1 MKKLLYITLLLCL
14 TSACSK
20 FKENVGLVKYQPDEY
35 QVVTNP
41 SLDVPPDFNL
51 SSPSD
56 IEATKNKAPK
66 INHADF
72 SKTENSIL
80 KKMNSQ

>member
-1 MKKLLYITLLLCL
+1 MKILLYITLLLCL
-14 TSACSK
+14 TSACSQ

-41 SLDVPPDFNL
+41 SLDVPPNFEVY
-51 SSPSD
+51 SPSEL
-56 IEATKNKAPK
+56 EARKNIAPRD
-66 INHADF
+66 NYTNF

-80 KKMNSQ
+80 TNMNNQ

>member
-41 SLDVPPDFNL
+41 SLDVPPNFNVH
-51 SSPSD
+51 SPSD
-56 IEATKNKAPK
+56 LEAKKNNAPI
-66 INHADF
+66 INHDDF
-72 SKTENSIL
+72 SKTENSVL
-80 KKMNSQ
+80 RNMKTQ